1 VQKGL
6 ASPALLDTYSEE
18 RLRVIAQMLKVTTE
32 LYNKTFGEI
41 HGGGKGD
48 DDAWRRGGDLSM
60 LGVNY
65 CGSSIVLEDDAVT
78 STNAYSKTEGGHVLA
93 AYRAPDASGLV
104 RAGTEDV
111 PTRLFAIF
119 SATVHTVLLFGGDEA
134 TRARVTKVLARLPKD
149 TVRAVCVL
157 PQGQTVG
164 DRATVSTLILEDRAG
179 HAYAGYGLTPNELTV
194 VVVRPDGVVGAV
206 VSSAEGAVRYFQK
219 ILL

>member
-1 VQKGL
+1 
-6 ASPALLDTYSEE
+6 
-18 RLRVIAQMLKVTTE
+18 
-32 LYNKTFGEI
+32 
-41 HGGGKGD
+41 
-48 DDAWRRGGDLSM
+48 M

-111 PTRLFAIF
+111 PTRLFAVF
-119 SATVHTVLLFGGDEA
+119 SATVHTILLFGGDEA
-134 TRARVTKVLARLPKD
+134 TRTRIAEVLARLPKD
-149 TVRAVCVL
+149 TVRAVYVL

-206 VSSAEGAVRYFQK
+206 VASAEGVVRYFQK